1 MAKNTKATILFSNQ
15 GAAANGATAA
25 WRGGRGVVHF
35 EGTPSGT
42 TLTLQFASPRGTW
55 LTVAGISLTAAGTT
69 AAFDLP
75 PGNIRGVLTSGTPSG
90 VYVYVQPTGS
100 A

>member
-25 WRGGRGVVHF
+25 WRGGKGVIIF
-35 EGTPSGT
+35 EGTPSGS
-42 TLTLQFASPRGTW
+42 TLTLQFMSPRGTW
-55 LTVAGISLTAAGTT
+55 ITVAGISMTAVGVT

-75 PGNIRGVLTSGTPSG
+75 PGNIRGVLTSGTPSA
-90 VYVYVQPTGS
+90 VYVYAQPTG
-100 A
+100 AD

>member
-1 MAKNTKATILFSNQ
+1 MAKNTKPTILFSNAA
-15 GAAANGATAA
+15 AAANGATAA
-25 WRGGRGVVHF
+25 WRGGKGVVLF

-55 LTVAGISLTAAGTT
+55 LTVAGISMTAAGAS

-75 PGNIRGVLTSGTPSG
+75 PGNIRGVLSSGTPSG
-90 VYVYVQPTGS
+90 VYVYVQPTG
-100 A
+100 AD